1 MIIDF
6 SQIAYIT
13 QVCTQVCGENVAS
26 TFKVR
31 VMYDES
37 FQKEDLY
44 IPAKDY
50 QNMIEII
57 SVVEQLR
64 DISRQDYN

>member
-6 SQIAYIT
+6 SKIAYIT
-13 QVCTQVCGENVAS
+13 QVCVENFNYTPS
-26 TFKVR
+26 KMSYKVR
-31 VMYDES
+31 VMYDAS

-50 QNMIEII
+50 EHMIEII
-57 SVVEQLR
+57 SVLL
-64 DISRQDYN
+64 DLWNLSRQD

>member
-13 QVCTQVCGENVAS
+13 QACTQGCAENFD
-26 TFKVR
+26 FKVR

-44 IPAKDY
+44 IPAKNY

-57 SVVEQLR
+57 SVLEQLLEL
-64 DISRQDYN
+64 SRQEYN